1 MESSELKA
9 LLPPEELITEQVRIA
24 LEEDLG
30 TGDLTA
36 GLISGESGS
45 VVQVVCREEAVLCG
59 TAWFEEV
66 FRQCDTSIAIAWSA
80 ADGDRV
86 SPGRVLCQMQGKTR
100 ALLSGERTALN
111 YLQTLTGT
119 ATLARRYADA
129 VEGTG
134 VRILDTRKTLPGLR
148 LQQKYAVRCGGCDN
162 HRIGLYDAVL
172 IKENHI
178 LAAGSISA
186 AMGAALEK
194 AGGVE
199 IEIEVEDLTELE
211 QALEAG
217 AVRVLLD
224 NFDLDQLRE
233 AVALNAGR
241 ARLEAS
247 GSVGLDDIRRIAE
260 TGVDD
265 ISVGSLTK
273 NVHAVDLSM
282 RFV

>member
-1 MESSELKA
+1 MKSSELKA
-9 LLPPEELITEQVRIA
+9 LLPPQELIAEQVRIA

-36 GLISGESGS
+36 GLISGESS
-45 VVQVVCREEAVLCG
+45 STVQVVCREEAVICG
-59 TAWFEEV
+59 TPWFEEV
-66 FRQCDTSIAIAWSA
+66 FRQCDASVAMAWSA

-162 HRIGLYDAVL
+162 HRIGLYDAML

-186 AMGAALEK
+186 AMRAALEK
-194 AGGVE
+194 AGGME

-224 NFDLDQLRE
+224 NFDLDQLRG
-233 AVALNAGR
+233 AVALNTGR